1 MTQKRWQGSK
11 ISPRKLTIRRPL
23 SYPGAV
29 IGSSEAGITAF
40 AYEETLACLSI
51 QPQTVLSLCKSNN
64 KEIDMNWDAMG
75 AVGEIVGAI
84 AVLATLI
91 YLAAQIRQN
100 AQALDRQGD
109 IAQAQIQQM
118 RADSVTQLSTVC
130 TANTENIEL
139 LTRLINTKEISPE
152 ELSPEEN
159 MRARML
165 LTMLRSN
172 LENTFLQFK
181 RGFLSEEFYL
191 EVGVKNNLVVA
202 QLILDFELP
211 LTQSFREELLKNLS
225 EMEAP
230 PNA

>member
-1 MTQKRWQGSK
+1 
-11 ISPRKLTIRRPL
+11 
-23 SYPGAV
+23 
-29 IGSSEAGITAF
+29 
-40 AYEETLACLSI
+40 
-51 QPQTVLSLCKSNN
+51 
-64 KEIDMNWDAMG
+64 MNWDAMG

-172 LENTFLQFK
+172 LENTFLQFTK
-181 RGFLSEEFYL
+181 GFLSEEFYL
-191 EVGVKNNLVVA
+191 EVGVKNNLMVA

>member
-1 MTQKRWQGSK
+1 
-11 ISPRKLTIRRPL
+11 
-23 SYPGAV
+23 
-29 IGSSEAGITAF
+29 
-40 AYEETLACLSI
+40 
-51 QPQTVLSLCKSNN
+51 
-64 KEIDMNWDAMG
+64 MNWDAMG

-181 RGFLSEEFYL
+181 KGFLSEEFYL

-202 QLILDFELP
+202 QLILEFELP

>member
-1 MTQKRWQGSK
+1 
-11 ISPRKLTIRRPL
+11 
-23 SYPGAV
+23 
-29 IGSSEAGITAF
+29 
-40 AYEETLACLSI
+40 
-51 QPQTVLSLCKSNN
+51 
-64 KEIDMNWDAMG
+64 MNWDAMG

-118 RADSVTQLSTVC
+118 RADSITQLSTVC

-181 RGFLSEEFYL
+181 KGFLSEAFYL

>member
-1 MTQKRWQGSK
+1 
-11 ISPRKLTIRRPL
+11 
-23 SYPGAV
+23 
-29 IGSSEAGITAF
+29 
-40 AYEETLACLSI
+40 
-51 QPQTVLSLCKSNN
+51 
-64 KEIDMNWDAMG
+64 MNWDAMG

-130 TANTENIEL
+130 TANTENVEL
-139 LTRLINTKEISPE
+139 LTRLINTKEISRE

-159 MRARML
+159 IRAMML

-191 EVGVKNNLVVA
+191 EVGVKNNLVAA

-230 PNA
+230 PKI